1 VSAEEVKPYSDIQVG
16 RQKSAEVIVFG
27 IRAVKKNAGELTN
40 KEGLNMEC
48 L

>member
-27 IRAVKKNAGELTN
+27 IRAGKKMPENSRT
-40 KEGLNMEC
+40 KKD
-48 L
+48 